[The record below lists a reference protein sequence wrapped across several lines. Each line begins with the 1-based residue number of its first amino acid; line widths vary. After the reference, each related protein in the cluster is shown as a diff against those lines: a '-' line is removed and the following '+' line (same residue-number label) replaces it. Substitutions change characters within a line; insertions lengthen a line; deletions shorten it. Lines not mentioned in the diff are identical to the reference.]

1 MMTTNISN
9 RAFRVFLL
17 ALSIL
22 ILELALTRIFSF
34 ISFHHLTY
42 LVISIAMLGFGA
54 AGTYL
59 TIRRTDDN
67 TTTSGEF
74 LARNAW
80 LFGLSTIAAVVLIP
94 RIYFYP
100 MDIVLHQDYSNL
112 LSLLIIVF
120 LTAVPFFFGGTCIGY
135 IISHAGSAINL
146 VYFADLVGA
155 AIGCLLAL
163 VLINNLGGIATCFA
177 TASMAMVV
185 AAVSSTYRR
194 RRYILG
200 LCITIVLT
208 AVIARTECFPLY
220 VPSGKQMFLMGHL
233 VEKIKWHVITR
244 LDITKPIDGYCG
256 FGGRLSNKY
265 KEAKGAPQKIRFIYQ
280 DGSNLTGIIQPTP
293 TPRETPSLGY
303 YLQGAPYQVKPEA
316 EALVIGCGGGVD
328 MLIALHHGAQYVV
341 GVDVNP
347 HMIELISETYKD
359 FAGGV
364 YQRDDVELVIS
375 EGRHFLSRDQRR
387 FDVIQLSGVDTW
399 SALTTGAYAL
409 TENFIYTAEAFDQYL
424 AHLNE
429 DGIVNF
435 SRPFL
440 IPPTETL
447 KLVATA
453 FDALERLNVK
463 DPFNHLIILASQEQP
478 QLRWHFNWA
487 QTIVKRS
494 PFTQSEVETLTSWA
508 QSLGFEIIYDPYTP
522 HKGELETLIRA
533 PSVERT
539 QFIAQYRLDIRP
551 ATDDKPF
558 FFQFHRWRDVLLNW
572 GSKGRLAQLILLVS
586 LVQVTFLS
594 GLFILYPLYRRRIEA
609 SKFGG
614 RAGIFIYFASLGLG
628 FIIVEIA
635 LLQKFMI
642 FLGGPAYSMAIT
654 LFAILLFSG
663 IGSFLS
669 RNFSERPFKL
679 LATVIPVMVITIL
692 VYALFLDDIIA
703 QLMDLSHFMRG
714 LAAVLLISPLG
725 LLMGM
730 PFPAGLRYVDTFRAE
745 LNPWAWGINA
755 FATVVGSGACILIS
769 SSIGLRAALVF
780 GATIY
785 LIGWLIFAASQRQFK
800 STPIR

>member
-1 MMTTNISN
+1 MTNTIPN
-9 RAFRVFLL
+9 RTVCVFLL

-22 ILELALTRIFSF
+22 LLELALTRIFSF

-67 TTTSGEF
+67 TTESGEF
-74 LARNAW
+74 LARNSW
-80 LFGLSTIAAVVLIP
+80 LLALAIITAVVFIP
-94 RIYFYP
+94 RIHFYP
-100 MDIVLHQDYSNL
+100 MDMVLQHDYSNL
-112 LSLLIIVF
+112 LSLFIIVL
-120 LTAVPFFFGGTCIGY
+120 LTAAPFFFGGICIGY
-135 IISHAGSAINL
+135 IISNAGSAINR
-146 VYFADLVGA
+146 VYFADLGGA
-155 AIGCLLAL
+155 ATGCLLAI
-163 VLINNLGGIATCFA
+163 VFINNLGGIAACFA
-177 TASMAMVV
+177 AAAIAMLVAAIVTAS
-185 AAVSSTYRR
+185 RR
-194 RRYILG
+194 RRYLIG
-200 LCITIVLT
+200 LFVTVVLT
-208 AVIARTECFPLY
+208 AVIARTEFLPLY
-220 VPSGKQMFLMGHL
+220 VPSEKQMFRMEHL
-233 VEKIKWHVITR
+233 VEEIKWHVITR
-244 LDITKPIDGYCG
+244 LDVTRPIKGYFG
-256 FGGRLSNKY
+256 FGGSLSPKYRENK
-265 KEAKGAPQKIRFIYQ
+265 GDPQNVRFIYQ

-293 TPRETPSLGY
+293 TPRETPSLGFY
-303 YLQGAPYQVKPEA
+303 MQGAPYQVKPEA

-328 MLIALHHGAQYVV
+328 MLIALHHGARSVV
-341 GVDVNP
+341 GVDINP
-347 HMIELISETYKD
+347 HTIEFIQETYKD

-364 YQRDDVELVIS
+364 YQRDDVELVVS

-424 AHLNE
+424 AHLKE

-447 KLVATA
+447 KLAATA
-453 FDALERLNVK
+453 ISALERLNVK
-463 DPFNHLIILASQEQP
+463 DPSKHLIILTEPEKAGRR
-478 QLRWHFNWA
+478 LLWA

-494 PFTQSEVETLTSWA
+494 PFTRSEVETLTSWTE
-508 QSLGFEIIYDPYTP
+508 SLGFEVIYDPYTP
-522 HKGELETLIRA
+522 REGELETLIRA
-533 PSVERT
+533 PSEERT

-551 ATDDKPF
+551 ATDDRPF
-558 FFQFHRWRDVLLNW
+558 FFQFLRWRDVLLDW
-572 GSKGRLAQLILLVS
+572 DSEGRLAQLILLAS
-586 LVQVTFLS
+586 LIQVTFLS
-594 GLFILYPLYRRRIEA
+594 GFFIIYPLYRKRIEA
-609 SKFGG
+609 SKSGG

-654 LFAILLFSG
+654 LFTILLSSG

-692 VYALFLDDIIA
+692 AYALFLDDIIA
-703 QLMDLSHFMRG
+703 RLMNLSHLMRG
-714 LAAVLLISPLG
+714 LATVLIIAPLG

-730 PFPAGLRYVDTFRAE
+730 PFPAGLRYVDTFRTE

-755 FATVVGSGACILIS
+755 FATVVGSAACILIS
-769 SSIGLRAALVF
+769 SSFGLRAALLF
-780 GATIY
+780 GSATY
-785 LIGWLIFAASQRQFK
+785 LIGWLVFTVSQRQLK
-800 STPIR
+800 STTVT